1 VPRTQRP
8 QRACPE
14 CGKRITQTAR
24 FCPSCGAKAEPQAS
38 DRSSASDEGSNE
50 TNRAAASSEDALPT
64 SSADPKDEA
73 SRAARS
79 NGTPDDATAPQGVVK
94 LPTADDD
101 PSPKPTLTDSSVE
114 AVTDQTT
121 PGEKEGELA
130 VGASPEASSS
140 LAAKFS
146 AAARRFDARR
156 RVAAIRQRPWIAAG
170 AAGLGVLVL
179 ILVIVLVAGSGGG
192 GSSKPT
198 AEEKR
203 ARVTALRKR
212 LGAPFTSVMQARD
225 KFFAQEAQFVT
236 FIKSAQGK
244 LSSYASALD
253 QYNNTSQQL
262 AAANNA
268 AYQICIANGG
278 FYCSSGY
285 SAPTPPI
292 VSDVAGE
299 VQQLRQEATLTQQ
312 LQAELGSA
320 KVPSELNVVATQLQS
335 AVGALAGEA
344 NHDADILTEAV
355 VEPNPAQS
363 ISGSVDAQRATE
375 IRTDDA
381 LPPIGQMNV
390 AALNTIKLL
399 KLDITQYDIA
409 GGHDTN
415 PNDHSQLLQPGSSTT
430 STTATNSPS
439 TPGNPPIPIPRRPT
453 RGPGGSY
460 AATTDL
466 IIRSGP
472 STGNAALATIP
483 YGTYVIVQCTSPGET
498 INGPYGADA
507 HWDRVS
513 YGGATGFVSDE
524 YVDTKS
530 DIDNPSIIPPC

>member
-1 VPRTQRP
+1 VPRTPRP

-14 CGKRITQTAR
+14 CGKRITQAAR
-24 FCPSCGAKAEPQAS
+24 FCPSCGANAEPQAS
-38 DRSSASDEGSNE
+38 DRSRDASDQASND
-50 TNRAAASSEDALPT
+50 TNLAAASSGDALPA
-64 SSADPKDEA
+64 SPDDPKDET
-73 SRAARS
+73 SKAARS
-79 NGTPDDATAPQGVVK
+79 NDTPDDATAPQEAVK
-94 LPTADDD
+94 LSTANDD
-101 PSPKPTLTDSSVE
+101 PSPKPTLTDSS
-114 AVTDQTT
+114 AAATSDQTM
-121 PGEKEGELA
+121 PGREEGELG
-130 VGASPEASSS
+130 VGAAPEASSS
-140 LAAKFS
+140 LATKLS
-146 AAARRFDARR
+146 AAGRRFDSRGR
-156 RVAAIRQRPWIAAG
+156 LAAIRQRPWIAAS

-179 ILVIVLVAGSGGG
+179 VLVIALVAGSGSG

-198 AEEKR
+198 AEEQR

-212 LGAPFTSVMQARD
+212 LGAPFASAMQARD
-225 KFFAQEAQFVT
+225 KFFAQEAQFIT
-236 FIKSAQGK
+236 FINSAQGK
-244 LSSYASALD
+244 LASYAVALN

-292 VSDVAGE
+292 VPDVASE
-299 VQQLRQEATLTQQ
+299 VQQLRQAATLTQQ
-312 LQAELGSA
+312 LQAVLGSA

-335 AVGALAGEA
+335 AVGALATEA

-430 STTATNSPS
+430 STTSSAS

-453 RGPGGSY
+453 RGPSGSY
-460 AATTDL
+460 ATTTDL
-466 IIRSGP
+466 IIRDGP
-472 STGNAALATIP
+472 STGNAALATVP